1 MKKLSLVLLVI
12 VVQVIL
18 VSDRNRD
25 ALRKA
30 SMFVSDLSCK
40 KDGWTEFTS
49 VEGSFAVRFPK
60 PPTESPHSDGK
71 DTVEQRNVRVVI
83 NENVV
88 YDVGYGWANVQMPP
102 AGSPNEADF
111 RIFKDIVLEAGG
123 KCTSIS
129 EGAAFPALQG
139 YIGGR
144 LVFLCPNAAG
154 IEVTHSVNLYLG
166 RSRFYSLS
174 ILFPTSDPEPRE
186 SAKFLASF
194 RLLNPSM

>member
-1 MKKLSLVLLVI
+1 
-12 VVQVIL
+12 
-18 VSDRNRD
+18 
-25 ALRKA
+25 
-30 SMFVSDLSCK
+30 
-40 KDGWTEFTS
+40 
-49 VEGSFAVRFPK
+49 
-60 PPTESPHSDGK
+60 
-71 DTVEQRNVRVVI
+71 
-83 NENVV
+83 
-88 YDVGYGWANVQMPP
+88 MPP

-144 LVFLCPNAAG
+144 LVFHCPNDAG